1 MNRFSRLF
9 ATSALVLAA
18 CGVASA
24 TPIVAGQTV
33 VAAPVTYQVSA
44 PLAFVYPA
52 AAFTSQ
58 APAGQTSSFS
68 GTYGTAVTKDSS
80 NNLCNS
86 AGNCL
91 TFIIQVSNNSTS
103 RDPIETVTTAIFGSG
118 FTYNVGYGT
127 SSGTVA
133 PLYIALNSAG
143 IFSFNFT
150 QPGATTTAIQP
161 GQTSNY
167 LVIQTSATAYTN
179 GSISFQD
186 GQTATVA
193 GFMPTAAAVTVTPE
207 PSSLV
212 LLGTGLIGT
221 ATTLLR
227 RRKLVA

>member
-1 MNRFSRLF
+1 MNRFSRLL
-9 ATSALVLAA
+9 ATSALALAA
-18 CGVASA
+18 CGTASA

-33 VAAPVTYQVSA
+33 VASQINYNVSGL
-44 PLAFVYPA
+44 LAAVFPA

-80 NNLCNS
+80 NNLCMS

-91 TFIIQVSNNSTS
+91 TFLIQVSNNSIS
-103 RDPIETVTTAIFGSG
+103 RDPIETVTTAVFGSG
-118 FTYNVGYGT
+118 LTYNVGYGS
-127 SSGTVA
+127 SSGSVA

-150 QPGATTTAIQP
+150 QPGSTSTAIQP
-161 GQTSNY
+161 GQISNY
-167 LVIQTSATAYTN
+167 LVIQTSATSYTN

-193 GFMPTAAAVTVTPE
+193 GFMPSVAVTPE

-227 RRKLVA
+227 RRRLMA